1 MKENLLKS
9 IQYEEWANAII
20 LRSMQQCEE
29 PGERTLQLF
38 SHVLAPQS
46 IWLSR
51 IRKEVPII
59 SLWPDLTLEE
69 CTELM
74 EKSRKQWREFIDTA
88 SEEDFNQLVA
98 FKLPNSDT
106 ERKIALY
113 DVVAHLVNHGHG
125 TYHRGQ
131 IILGLKGKIEPL
143 PLTTYIAF
151 LASRG

>member
-9 IQYEEWANAII
+9 LQYEEWANAII
-20 LRSMQQCEE
+20 LRSLQQCED

-51 IRKEVPII
+51 IRKEVPTM
-59 SLWPDLTLEE
+59 SLWPNLTLED
-69 CTELM
+69 CANLM
-74 EKSRKQWREFIDTA
+74 EKNRKEWLEFMERA
-88 SEEDFNQLVA
+88 SEEELTQSVV
-98 FKLPNSDT
+98 FKLPNSDA
-106 ERKIALY
+106 ERTIAVY
-113 DVVAHLVNHGHG
+113 DVVAHLANHG